1 MVSVAIFTE
10 GEEGVFHQIVTK
22 LQSPYSFCF
31 DTFGVSQVKSKVGP
45 SDTFGVKLKFGTS
58 PAWAYT
64 CAHTGKTSPVFP
76 RALCAGEI
84 AHEKNLDF
92 RNSCLYLCR
101 ADGNEAIAS
110 KPTHDDEVIQHTL

>member
-1 MVSVAIFTE
+1 MQATVMVSVAMFTE
-10 GEEGVFHQIVTK
+10 GEEGVFQQIVTK

-31 DTFGVSQVKSKVGP
+31 DTFGVSQVKSNVGP
-45 SDTFGVKLKFGTS
+45 SDTFGVKLKFGTP

-84 AHEKNLDF
+84 TRGFSVDIFGKSGLRSKGFRGNPVSTNLIGD
-92 RNSCLYLCR
+92 
-101 ADGNEAIAS
+101 
-110 KPTHDDEVIQHTL
+110 